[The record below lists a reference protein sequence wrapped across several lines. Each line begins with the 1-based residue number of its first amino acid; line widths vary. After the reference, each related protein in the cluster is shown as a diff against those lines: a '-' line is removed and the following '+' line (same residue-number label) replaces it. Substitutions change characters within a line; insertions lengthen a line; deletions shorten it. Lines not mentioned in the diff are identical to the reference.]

1 MTYEDVTPSL
11 RCKRGLS
18 VMAVVVGFLVLSAV
32 TGQAAEPTAAE
43 PQKTETTT
51 APVEKKPE
59 IIPAAEIASQ
69 SMAVSNLLNATTAK
83 FTSIPEIETIKKSLP
98 ESSRAIEREILRTVT
113 ILQQQPTLA
122 ILQTE
127 QQQWLQFQKQT
138 TGWLNSLTE
147 QATRIQDD
155 LNRLTDLQK
164 IWSTTRNAAQTSKQ
178 AGPVL
183 QQISATLTAIAAAQ
197 KPLQALLTTVLDL
210 QGHVAREVERC
221 GTALDQI
228 NRAEQIAMQGILVRD
243 TKPIWSAEN
252 WSESLKTLSVRG
264 LRTAETFKIEAL
276 QYISDPSR
284 DMPLHAGLFVTLVI
298 IFCAGRRQ
306 IRKWKAAGETIS
318 PTLLV
323 FEKPYA
329 AALAFSLFIA
339 AAPFSFMPAMVRV
352 LCRILVLVP
361 VILLLRPVINPLLIP
376 ALYMVGALLAF
387 DNLRQTLVI
396 LPLGAQI
403 VLSLET
409 LGAIGLA
416 GWVLKNLQR
425 RKEITVSIILRIIQR
440 AALLAL
446 FILPVGLLAGIAGFM
461 RLAGLITACFIV
473 TGGLALELYAALR
486 ILSGIAA
493 LGLRVWPLRMLQ
505 MVMHHHDLLE
515 KRANRFFVWAAVTAF
530 AVRLLNYLGLL
541 NPALSAVNAVFSAKL
556 ERGSISISLGDV
568 LAFVLAVWVSYLIS
582 NFIRFVL
589 REDVYPRTRIAPG
602 ISFAISSLLN
612 YIIITL
618 GFVVGIG
625 LMGVNLTKVSVLAG
639 ALGVGIGFGL
649 QSVVNNFV
657 SGLILLFERPV
668 QVGDTIEVGDLQG
681 EIKHIGIRASTVRT
695 WHGSDIIVPNAQ
707 FITEKVTNWT
717 LSDQLRRIDLPAGVN
732 YGAAPKQVIDLLEKV
747 AAANPRVLRDPPPN
761 ALFMG
766 YGDSTINFE
775 LRAWTDQFK
784 NWQLIRSELAVA
796 VYDAVYAAGMSFS
809 FPQRDVHIIQD
820 EKPEKKE

>member
-1 MTYEDVTPSL
+1 M
-11 RCKRGLS
+11 
-18 VMAVVVGFLVLSAV
+18 
-32 TGQAAEPTAAE
+32 
-43 PQKTETTT
+43 
-51 APVEKKPE
+51 
-59 IIPAAEIASQ
+59 
-69 SMAVSNLLNATTAK
+69 
-83 FTSIPEIETIKKSLP
+83 
-98 ESSRAIEREILRTVT
+98 
-113 ILQQQPTLA
+113 
-122 ILQTE
+122 
-127 QQQWLQFQKQT
+127 
-138 TGWLNSLTE
+138 
-147 QATRIQDD
+147 
-155 LNRLTDLQK
+155 
-164 IWSTTRNAAQTSKQ
+164 
-178 AGPVL
+178 
-183 QQISATLTAIAAAQ
+183 
-197 KPLQALLTTVLDL
+197 
-210 QGHVAREVERC
+210 
-221 GTALDQI
+221 
-228 NRAEQIAMQGILVRD
+228 
-243 TKPIWSAEN
+243 
-252 WSESLKTLSVRG
+252 
-264 LRTAETFKIEAL
+264 
-276 QYISDPSR
+276 
-284 DMPLHAGLFVTLVI
+284 
-298 IFCAGRRQ
+298 
-306 IRKWKAAGETIS
+306 
-318 PTLLV
+318 V

-329 AALAFSLFIA
+329 AALAFSIFIA
-339 AAPFSFMPAMVRV
+339 AAPFSSMPAMVRV

-361 VILLLRPVINPLLIP
+361 VILLVRPVINPLLIP

-396 LPLGAQI
+396 LPLGSQI

-409 LGAIGLA
+409 LGAMGLA

-425 RKEITVSIILRIIQR
+425 RKEITVSIILRIIRR

-461 RLAGLITACFIV
+461 RLAGLITTCFIV
-473 TGGLALELYAALR
+473 TGGLALELYASLR

-515 KRANRFFVWAAVTAF
+515 KRANRLFVWAAVTAF

-602 ISFAISSLLN
+602 ISYAISSLLN
-612 YIIITL
+612 YIIIAL

-747 AAANPRVLRDPPPN
+747 AAANPRVLQDPPPN
-761 ALFMG
+761 ALFIG

-784 NWQLIRSELAVA
+784 NWQQIRSELAVA
-796 VYDAVYAAGMSFS
+796 VYDAVYAAGMTFS
-809 FPQRDVHIIQD
+809 FPQRDVHIIND
-820 EKPEKKE
+820 STAASAVIAGDPDKKE